1 MLTELVKFGHKLGE
15 KKMKAMLRGTK
26 ENVQGTNSERRK
38 LELKSM
44 VWSRKKKETF
54 NQRRMKKQKF
64 KKMKRG

>member
-1 MLTELVKFGHKLGE
+1 
-15 KKMKAMLRGTK
+15 MKARKSEMK
-26 ENVQGTNSERRK
+26 ENIQGTNSERRK